1 MVARKHDLLA
11 ARRTDGNRRKGTGN
25 GPHPG
30 CPDGLDRLS
39 HPDGIDLRRGRERA
53 DHDRNI
59 VTPALRVRHIGEQ
72 ERAPLVFRHATE
84 ELPAHQRMQLG
95 ILVDG
100 AIDANEQTIRLKIGQ
115 MLLEIEP
122 RAVLQPAARRDGR
135 LIEHQVSGSAF
146 AGLVPG
152 GAYHDPPGLPSAT
165 RSAAQDALPS
175 INLALSRHLSIL
187 MSNGPMVTQT
197 TQTIDVHAHILT
209 EETMRLLQSEAPAV
223 APKLSEV
230 DDQFG
235 TLDVAGNVYR
245 QFPRGG
251 WDLER
256 RLQDMAASK
265 VDVQVL
271 SVCPQ
276 TFVYA
281 QPPALA
287 AAFARI
293 QNEQLAKLVRARPD
307 RFLAIG
313 TLPMQAPQ
321 LAADE
326 LRHAMR
332 VLGLRGAQIGSNVAG
347 KNLDDP
353 ELEPVWATAAEL
365 GAFILL
371 HPINV
376 AGVDRLSSYYLNNL
390 IGNPLDTT
398 IAAACLVFGG
408 VLERHPS
415 LKICLAHGGGF
426 VPYQAGRFL
435 HGWHVRAEP
444 KRRLAKPPTD
454 LLGRFYFD
462 TIVHAKAVLEFLV
475 GNVGAGR
482 VLLGSDYPFD
492 MGMPDG
498 VLQVRAL
505 SIPAAEQA
513 TILGAGAR
521 ALLGAADDKTSARA
535 FA

>member
-1 MVARKHDLLA
+1 MVA
-11 ARRTDGNRRKGTGN
+11 
-25 GPHPG
+25 
-30 CPDGLDRLS
+30 
-39 HPDGIDLRRGRERA
+39 
-53 DHDRNI
+53 
-59 VTPALRVRHIGEQ
+59 
-72 ERAPLVFRHATE
+72 
-84 ELPAHQRMQLG
+84 
-95 ILVDG
+95 
-100 AIDANEQTIRLKIGQ
+100 
-115 MLLEIEP
+115 
-122 RAVLQPAARRDGR
+122 
-135 LIEHQVSGSAF
+135 
-146 AGLVPG
+146 
-152 GAYHDPPGLPSAT
+152 
-165 RSAAQDALPS
+165 
-175 INLALSRHLSIL
+175 
-187 MSNGPMVTQT
+187 QT

-209 EETMRLLQSEAPAV
+209 EETIRLLQSEAPKV
-223 APKLSEV
+223 APKLSDI

-235 TLDVAGNVYR
+235 TLDVAGSVYR
-245 QFPRGG
+245 HFPRGG

-293 QNEQLAKLVRARPD
+293 QNEQLAKLVKARPD
-307 RFLAIG
+307 RFLAIA
-313 TLPMQAPQ
+313 TLPMQAPK

-326 LRHAMR
+326 LRHAVR
-332 VLGLRGAQIGSNVAG
+332 TLGLRGAQIGSNVAG

-353 ELEPVWATAAEL
+353 ALEPVWATAAEL
-365 GAFILL
+365 DAFILL

-398 IAAACLVFGG
+398 IAAACLVFSG

-415 LKICLAHGGGF
+415 LKICLSHGGGF

-435 HGWHVRAEP
+435 HGWHVRKEP
-444 KRRLAKPPTD
+444 KNKLPKPPTES
-454 LLGRFYFD
+454 LGRFYFD
-462 TIVHAKAVLEFLV
+462 TIVHSKDVLEFLV
-475 GNVGAGR
+475 GNVGVDR

-498 VLQVRAL
+498 VLQVRGL
-505 SIPAAEQA
+505 PIPAGDQA
-513 TILGAGAR
+513 SILGGRAK
-521 ALLGAADDKTSARA
+521 ALLGAAGSKTTARA
-535 FA
+535 SA

>member
-1 MVARKHDLLA
+1 MVA
-11 ARRTDGNRRKGTGN
+11 
-25 GPHPG
+25 
-30 CPDGLDRLS
+30 
-39 HPDGIDLRRGRERA
+39 
-53 DHDRNI
+53 
-59 VTPALRVRHIGEQ
+59 
-72 ERAPLVFRHATE
+72 
-84 ELPAHQRMQLG
+84 
-95 ILVDG
+95 
-100 AIDANEQTIRLKIGQ
+100 
-115 MLLEIEP
+115 
-122 RAVLQPAARRDGR
+122 
-135 LIEHQVSGSAF
+135 
-146 AGLVPG
+146 
-152 GAYHDPPGLPSAT
+152 
-165 RSAAQDALPS
+165 
-175 INLALSRHLSIL
+175 
-187 MSNGPMVTQT
+187 QT
-197 TQTIDVHAHILT
+197 TPTIDVHAHILT
-209 EETMRLLQSEAPAV
+209 EETIRLLQSEAPKV
-223 APKLSEV
+223 APKLSDV

-235 TLDVAGNVYR
+235 TLDVAGSVYR
-245 QFPRGG
+245 HFPRGG

-293 QNEQLAKLVRARPD
+293 QNEQLAKLVKARPD
-307 RFLAIG
+307 RFLAIA
-313 TLPMQAPQ
+313 TLPMQAPK

-326 LRHAMR
+326 LRHAVR
-332 VLGLRGAQIGSNVAG
+332 TLGLRGAQIGSNVAG

-353 ELEPVWATAAEL
+353 ALEPVWATAAQL
-365 GAFILL
+365 DAFILL

-398 IAAACLVFGG
+398 IAAACLVFSG

-415 LKICLAHGGGF
+415 LKICLSHGGGF

-435 HGWHVRAEP
+435 HGWHVRKEP
-444 KRRLAKPPTD
+444 KSKLPKPPTES
-454 LLGRFYFD
+454 LGRFYFD
-462 TIVHAKAVLEFLV
+462 TIVHSKDVLEFLV
-475 GNVGAGR
+475 GNAGVDR

-498 VLQVRAL
+498 VLQVRGL
-505 SIPAAEQA
+505 SIPAADQSS
-513 TILGAGAR
+513 ILGGRAK
-521 ALLGAADDKTSARA
+521 ALLGAAGGKTSARA

>member
-1 MVARKHDLLA
+1 MVA
-11 ARRTDGNRRKGTGN
+11 
-25 GPHPG
+25 
-30 CPDGLDRLS
+30 
-39 HPDGIDLRRGRERA
+39 
-53 DHDRNI
+53 
-59 VTPALRVRHIGEQ
+59 
-72 ERAPLVFRHATE
+72 
-84 ELPAHQRMQLG
+84 
-95 ILVDG
+95 
-100 AIDANEQTIRLKIGQ
+100 
-115 MLLEIEP
+115 
-122 RAVLQPAARRDGR
+122 
-135 LIEHQVSGSAF
+135 
-146 AGLVPG
+146 
-152 GAYHDPPGLPSAT
+152 
-165 RSAAQDALPS
+165 
-175 INLALSRHLSIL
+175 
-187 MSNGPMVTQT
+187 QT

-209 EETMRLLQSEAPAV
+209 EETIRLLHSEAPKV
-223 APKLSEV
+223 APKLSDI

-235 TLDVAGNVYR
+235 TLDVAGSVYR
-245 QFPRGG
+245 HFPRGG

-265 VDVQVL
+265 VDIQVL

-293 QNEQLAKLVRARPD
+293 QNEQLAKLVKARPD
-307 RFLAIG
+307 RFLAIA
-313 TLPMQAPQ
+313 TLPMQAPK

-326 LRHAMR
+326 LVHAIR
-332 VLGLRGAQIGSNVAG
+332 VLGLSGAQIGSNVAG
-347 KNLDDP
+347 RNLDDP

-398 IAAACLVFGG
+398 IAAACLVFSG

-435 HGWHVRAEP
+435 HGWHVRKEP
-444 KRRLAKPPTD
+444 KSKLPKPPTES
-454 LLGRFYFD
+454 LGRFYFD
-462 TIVHAKAVLEFLV
+462 TIVHSKEVLEFLV
-475 GNVGAGR
+475 GNAGVNR

-498 VLQVRAL
+498 VLQVRGL
-505 SIPAAEQA
+505 SIPASDQA
-513 TILGAGAR
+513 SILGGRAK
-521 ALLGAADDKTSARA
+521 ALLGAAGDKTSARA

>member
-1 MVARKHDLLA
+1 MVA
-11 ARRTDGNRRKGTGN
+11 
-25 GPHPG
+25 
-30 CPDGLDRLS
+30 
-39 HPDGIDLRRGRERA
+39 
-53 DHDRNI
+53 
-59 VTPALRVRHIGEQ
+59 
-72 ERAPLVFRHATE
+72 
-84 ELPAHQRMQLG
+84 
-95 ILVDG
+95 
-100 AIDANEQTIRLKIGQ
+100 
-115 MLLEIEP
+115 
-122 RAVLQPAARRDGR
+122 
-135 LIEHQVSGSAF
+135 
-146 AGLVPG
+146 
-152 GAYHDPPGLPSAT
+152 
-165 RSAAQDALPS
+165 
-175 INLALSRHLSIL
+175 
-187 MSNGPMVTQT
+187 QT

-209 EETMRLLQSEAPAV
+209 EETIRLLHSEAPKV
-223 APKLSEV
+223 APKLSDI

-235 TLDVAGNVYR
+235 TLDVAGSVYR
-245 QFPRGG
+245 HFPRGG

-293 QNEQLAKLVRARPD
+293 QNEQLAKLVKAHPD
-307 RFLAIG
+307 RFHAIG
-313 TLPMQAPQ
+313 TLPMQAPK

-326 LRHAMR
+326 LRHA
-332 VLGLRGAQIGSNVAG
+332 VSKLGLRGAQIGSNVAG

-365 GAFILL
+365 DAFILL

-398 IAAACLVFGG
+398 IAAACLVFSG

-415 LKICLAHGGGF
+415 LKICLSHGGGF

-435 HGWHVRAEP
+435 HGWHVRKEP
-444 KRRLAKPPTD
+444 KSKLPRPPTES
-454 LLGRFYFD
+454 LGRFYFD
-462 TIVHAKAVLEFLV
+462 TIVHSKDVLEFLV
-475 GNVGAGR
+475 GNAGVDR

-498 VLQVRAL
+498 VLQVRGL
-505 SIPAAEQA
+505 PIPTGDQA
-513 TILGAGAR
+513 SILGGRAK
-521 ALLGAADDKTSARA
+521 ALLGAAGNKTTARA
-535 FA
+535 SA